1 MPQQAQVLLSALQL
15 IDPGVLAGEAD
26 AAPDPA
32 RIRPRCRSS
41 VELLAVRSA
50 AWFTRL
56 PPGVDALLGGSGG
69 GPRAPPGMGGGR
81 GGDPPGPQGA
91 AVGGPRPP
99 RASGPG
105 RAQGPGRGAG

>member
-69 GPRAPPGMGGGR
+69 VRAGCGRRGRRRHPGDPDLDPIRGSGG
-81 GGDPPGPQGA
+81 PPGPE
-91 AVGGPRPP
+91 
-99 RASGPG
+99 PG
-105 RAQGPGRGAG
+105 